1 MREIARTEDGLAV
14 VTGAEREGVLDL
26 GKEEEIS
33 QESEKEADLVT
44 ERTSERKTNTFIKGC
59 LGWGVSY
66 IYSDTIFGIYRAFYS
81 WCEIFIKFC
90 SPVAEILQHTGA

>member
-44 ERTSERKTNTFIKGC
+44 ERTGERKTNTFIKGC
-59 LGWGVSY
+59 LGWGSHTFILTPYLESTGLFTPGV
-66 IYSDTIFGIYRAFYS
+66 
-81 WCEIFIKFC
+81 IFIKFC

>member
-14 VTGAEREGVLDL
+14 VTGAEREGVPDL

-44 ERTSERKTNTFIKGC
+44 ERTGERKTNT
-59 LGWGVSY
+59 
-66 IYSDTIFGIYRAFYS
+66 
-81 WCEIFIKFC
+81 
-90 SPVAEILQHTGA
+90 LQI